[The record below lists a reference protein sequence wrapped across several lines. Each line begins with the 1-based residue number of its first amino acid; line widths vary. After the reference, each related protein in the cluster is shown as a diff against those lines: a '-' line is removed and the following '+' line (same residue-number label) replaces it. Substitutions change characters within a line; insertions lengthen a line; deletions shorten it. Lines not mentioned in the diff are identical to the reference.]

1 MKNRIKDGFTLGEL
15 LIVVAIIGVL
25 VAISIP
31 VFSGQLEKAREA
43 TDLANV
49 RSAYAEVMADAI
61 TENKAEGSTF
71 DDTTDRYTKTVQLK
85 QKVLGWTT
93 SNPTVAGITPSDT
106 LHWQGQVFPEG
117 ECTVFYDTDTN
128 AVTLLWSGL
137 TVKNDYQWNA
147 GSDKITLSKSSLIN
161 GWTAS
166 SIPNA
171 IDKKINSG
179 ESFTVEGLSTTLQT
193 ATENGTYQFEIGYFI
208 TKADGTIIV
217 DSGYI
222 VLGDQKQTLYIT
234 TNETTLSSQG
244 SHDYT
249 VKDNVTVTDGED
261 CKVCVQLFKVRN
273 GRNGSV
279 QITDEEAAE
288 LSKLISF
295 DTGTGN

>member
-234 TNETTLSSQG
+234 TNGTTLSSQG

-249 VKDNVTVTDGED
+249 VKDNVTVTNGED

>member
-71 DDTTDRYTKTVQLK
+71 DDTTDCYTKTVQLK

-179 ESFTVEGLSTTLQT
+179 ESFTVDGLSTTLQT

-234 TNETTLSSQG
+234 TNGNTLSSQG